1 MSETSSKEVDD
12 ELLPNEGAK
21 ILVEIYDSYKSND
34 KVFELQ
40 KKITGIGSNI
50 NSITKY
56 IRDVDEYIHDVI
68 YNDDEIRSLLSKI
81 NNGRIERKIDNIE
94 SVKFYVYA
102 Q

>member
-40 KKITGIGSNI
+40 KKITGCYTPII
-50 NSITKY
+50 FLIK
-56 IRDVDEYIHDVI
+56 
-68 YNDDEIRSLLSKI
+68 
-81 NNGRIERKIDNIE
+81 
-94 SVKFYVYA
+94 
-102 Q
+102 